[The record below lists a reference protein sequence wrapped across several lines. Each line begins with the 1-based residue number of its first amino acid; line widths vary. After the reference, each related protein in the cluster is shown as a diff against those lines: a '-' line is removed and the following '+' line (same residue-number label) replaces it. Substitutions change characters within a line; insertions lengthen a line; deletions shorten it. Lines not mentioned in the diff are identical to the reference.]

1 MKSFLKH
8 VFSTVVGIMVFMSIS
23 MFLAII
29 AITGMLASESKLPEV
44 KSNSVMTIKLC
55 GFIQERG
62 TDNGLPFMKFMNQ
75 DMETQGLDQLTEA
88 IEKAKDNEHIKG
100 IYIEAGP
107 ASFDSPATMIA
118 LRRSLNAFK
127 KSNKWV
133 IAYSDQFTQGAYYV
147 ASVADELYLNAT
159 GSIDFRGLGSR
170 TAYYKGL
177 FDKIGVDYQAMRVGK
192 YKSYVESMTR
202 TDMSAEDREQRM
214 TYLSGIWNMMLS
226 DIAKSRHTTVEALNS
241 FANDSILL
249 LANQQDY
256 LKMRLVD
263 KLLYPEEL
271 KALVQKK
278 MGVDQDDDITQI
290 TASDMAKTIVDQKE
304 RGDQVAVYYAVGGI
318 SDTDLSSLT
327 GEHGIVGKTMARD
340 LRELADD
347 DDVKAVVIRVNSGG
361 GSAVASEQIHHAVE
375 LLKQKKPVVVSMGGA
390 AASGGYMLSCGA
402 SYIIAE
408 PATITGSIG
417 IFGMIPN
424 VSRLLTDK
432 LGVTYDEVGT
442 NRFTNSM
449 ERLVTAKD
457 NAQERMLMQTYINQ
471 GYDRFIT
478 MVSKG
483 RKLSKERV
491 HEIAQGR
498 VWLGQDAV
506 KLKLVDQLGTL
517 DDAVKKAAS
526 LAQMDDYRRKDYPA
540 AEDWMERLL
549 KETIQTDDNY
559 LNSQFRELL
568 GSHYQEWVMI
578 RTAEKRNRLQATLPY
593 SIVVE

>member
-1 MKSFLKH
+1 
-8 VFSTVVGIMVFMSIS
+8 
-23 MFLAII
+23 
-29 AITGMLASESKLPEV
+29 
-44 KSNSVMTIKLC
+44 
-55 GFIQERG
+55 
-62 TDNGLPFMKFMNQ
+62 
-75 DMETQGLDQLTEA
+75 
-88 IEKAKDNEHIKG
+88 
-100 IYIEAGP
+100 
-107 ASFDSPATMIA
+107 
-118 LRRSLNAFK
+118 
-127 KSNKWV
+127 
-133 IAYSDQFTQGAYYV
+133 
-147 ASVADELYLNAT
+147 
-159 GSIDFRGLGSR
+159 
-170 TAYYKGL
+170 
-177 FDKIGVDYQAMRVGK
+177 
-192 YKSYVESMTR
+192 MTR

-249 LANQQDY
+249 FANQQDY

-327 GEHGIVGKTMARD
+327 GEQGIVGKTMARD

-526 LAQMDDYRRKDYPA
+526 LAQTDDYRRKDYPA

>member
-1 MKSFLKH
+1 
-8 VFSTVVGIMVFMSIS
+8 
-23 MFLAII
+23 
-29 AITGMLASESKLPEV
+29 
-44 KSNSVMTIKLC
+44 
-55 GFIQERG
+55 
-62 TDNGLPFMKFMNQ
+62 
-75 DMETQGLDQLTEA
+75 
-88 IEKAKDNEHIKG
+88 
-100 IYIEAGP
+100 
-107 ASFDSPATMIA
+107 
-118 LRRSLNAFK
+118 
-127 KSNKWV
+127 
-133 IAYSDQFTQGAYYV
+133 
-147 ASVADELYLNAT
+147 
-159 GSIDFRGLGSR
+159 
-170 TAYYKGL
+170 
-177 FDKIGVDYQAMRVGK
+177 
-192 YKSYVESMTR
+192 
-202 TDMSAEDREQRM
+202 
-214 TYLSGIWNMMLS
+214 
-226 DIAKSRHTTVEALNS
+226 
-241 FANDSILL
+241 
-249 LANQQDY
+249 
-256 LKMRLVD
+256 
-263 KLLYPEEL
+263 
-271 KALVQKK
+271 
-278 MGVDQDDDITQI
+278 
-290 TASDMAKTIVDQKE
+290 
-304 RGDQVAVYYAVGGI
+304 
-318 SDTDLSSLT
+318 
-327 GEHGIVGKTMARD
+327 
-340 LRELADD
+340 
-347 DDVKAVVIRVNSGG
+347 
-361 GSAVASEQIHHAVE
+361 
-375 LLKQKKPVVVSMGGA
+375 
-390 AASGGYMLSCGA
+390 MLSCGA

-526 LAQMDDYRRKDYPA
+526 LAQTDDYRRKDYPA

>member
-1 MKSFLKH
+1 
-8 VFSTVVGIMVFMSIS
+8 MVFMSIS

-62 TDNGLPFMKFMNQ
+62 TDNSLPFMKFMNQ

-147 ASVADELYLNAT
+147 ASVADELYLNTT

-249 LANQQDY
+249 FANQQDY

-304 RGDQVAVYYAVGGI
+304 PGDQVAVYYAVGGI

-327 GEHGIVGKTMARD
+327 GEQGIVGKTMARD

-471 GYDRFIT
+471 
-478 MVSKG
+478 
-483 RKLSKERV
+483 
-491 HEIAQGR
+491 
-498 VWLGQDAV
+498 
-506 KLKLVDQLGTL
+506 
-517 DDAVKKAAS
+517 
-526 LAQMDDYRRKDYPA
+526 
-540 AEDWMERLL
+540 
-549 KETIQTDDNY
+549 
-559 LNSQFRELL
+559 
-568 GSHYQEWVMI
+568 
-578 RTAEKRNRLQATLPY
+578 
-593 SIVVE
+593 